1 MGKAMQN
8 LGNKKTSNEEIR
20 VSIVNKG
27 DGVNPF
33 VAEMNFK
40 ITLKTWLKH
49 ARVQLKKER
58 KEKQLLHH
66 ANKDLDTHSNDDD
79 VMPPGIEVE
88 IEVEELHSETSEE
101 DT

>member
-1 MGKAMQN
+1 MQN

-58 KEKQLLHH
+58 KEK
-66 ANKDLDTHSNDDD
+66 
-79 VMPPGIEVE
+79 
-88 IEVEELHSETSEE
+88 
-101 DT
+101 